1 MIKVWAIGLH
11 TVVIN
16 STGDKNM
23 KNKNDIKKEEGS
35 LFSKAAVTCPDIM
48 EGLGVGVICC
58 LPDEDLTFLWGNG
71 CYYSSIGYKQ
81 EEYTES
87 FGSLREY
94 FAGYEE
100 DFANIKKELER
111 LRETGGKGS
120 ELSVRMPGKD
130 GSFGRFRFSGSLVT
144 AEEEEGPLLQAV
156 FTDISRLS
164 EEKEEQFSAYKQNQQ
179 YFHWMM
185 DTYVGNVYISD
196 MDTYELLYLNQHSC
210 DTLGYP
216 LASLIGK
223 KCYEA
228 IQGRTSPCPF
238 CTNDRL
244 REDEFY
250 EWKFYNPALERTFMI
265 KDRIINWE
273 GRRARIELSHDM
285 FSTEYK
291 LAQKDQERDALLSS
305 IPGGIFRLDGRDMST
320 VLWYGCNFLDMIE
333 YTGEQFQK
341 ELGSRYDFIHPDDK
355 NKLDG
360 ILQEVKKSG
369 RNTVEELRIIT
380 RSGGTRILTFT
391 LSYVDEEESWD
402 DIPSFYSLCIDV
414 TAERMEQKRQR
425 KALEEA
431 YDAARVANAAKTNFL
446 SSMSHDIRTPMNAIM
461 GMAVIAQAN
470 LYTPEKVQDCL
481 SKINISSRHL
491 LNLINEVLDM
501 SKIESGK
508 IDLTCETVSFPEL
521 LQDVMDMCRPLI
533 AEKHQEFMISAA
545 QVKHEKVVSDRGRLQ
560 QIFMNLLSNAI
571 KYTPE
576 GGTISLRIREMAS
589 VVEGRGQ
596 YEFVITDNGIGISEE
611 FKAHIFEPF
620 SRAEDSRISKIQG
633 TGLGMAIT
641 DNIVRMMNGTIEV
654 ESTLGEGSQFVVSL
668 PLDLCEEE
676 EECDG
681 RLEGLPVLVVD
692 DDRIV
697 CESASAL
704 LNELGMRGY
713 WVLTGQE
720 AVCCIVKAHETGDDF
735 FAVILDWKMP
745 GMDGLETVRV
755 IREKLGPDVP
765 IIIISAYD
773 YSDIEEEF
781 KKAGADAF
789 ITKPLFKSKMLH
801 VLQLFCQTLNTDT
814 AVVHPFKKG
823 HPSFEGK
830 RILLVEDNELNREIA
845 EELLQMQ
852 GFVVDTV
859 ENGRYAAEQFG
870 NSAPGTYACIL
881 MDVQMPVMNGYEATR
896 AIRTM
901 EREDAGS
908 IPIIALT
915 ANAFA
920 ADMGKARSV
929 GMSDYIA
936 KPIDVGNLTDTLKR
950 WLR

>member
-23 KNKNDIKKEEGS
+23 KNKNDIRKEEGS
-35 LFSKAAVTCPDIM
+35 LFPKAAVTCPDIM

-360 ILQEVKKSG
+360 ILQEVKK
-369 RNTVEELRIIT
+369 
-380 RSGGTRILTFT
+380 
-391 LSYVDEEESWD
+391 LS
-402 DIPSFYSLCIDV
+402 
-414 TAERMEQKRQR
+414 
-425 KALEEA
+425 
-431 YDAARVANAAKTNFL
+431 
-446 SSMSHDIRTPMNAIM
+446 
-461 GMAVIAQAN
+461 
-470 LYTPEKVQDCL
+470 
-481 SKINISSRHL
+481 
-491 LNLINEVLDM
+491 LI
-501 SKIESGK
+501 
-508 IDLTCETVSFPEL
+508 
-521 LQDVMDMCRPLI
+521 
-533 AEKHQEFMISAA
+533 
-545 QVKHEKVVSDRGRLQ
+545 
-560 QIFMNLLSNAI
+560 
-571 KYTPE
+571 
-576 GGTISLRIREMAS
+576 
-589 VVEGRGQ
+589 
-596 YEFVITDNGIGISEE
+596 
-611 FKAHIFEPF
+611 HI
-620 SRAEDSRISKIQG
+620 
-633 TGLGMAIT
+633 
-641 DNIVRMMNGTIEV
+641 
-654 ESTLGEGSQFVVSL
+654 
-668 PLDLCEEE
+668 
-676 EECDG
+676 
-681 RLEGLPVLVVD
+681 
-692 DDRIV
+692 
-697 CESASAL
+697 
-704 LNELGMRGY
+704 
-713 WVLTGQE
+713 
-720 AVCCIVKAHETGDDF
+720 
-735 FAVILDWKMP
+735 
-745 GMDGLETVRV
+745 
-755 IREKLGPDVP
+755 
-765 IIIISAYD
+765 
-773 YSDIEEEF
+773 
-781 KKAGADAF
+781 
-789 ITKPLFKSKMLH
+789 
-801 VLQLFCQTLNTDT
+801 
-814 AVVHPFKKG
+814 
-823 HPSFEGK
+823 
-830 RILLVEDNELNREIA
+830 
-845 EELLQMQ
+845 
-852 GFVVDTV
+852 
-859 ENGRYAAEQFG
+859 
-870 NSAPGTYACIL
+870 
-881 MDVQMPVMNGYEATR
+881 
-896 AIRTM
+896 
-901 EREDAGS
+901 
-908 IPIIALT
+908 
-915 ANAFA
+915 
-920 ADMGKARSV
+920 
-929 GMSDYIA
+929 
-936 KPIDVGNLTDTLKR
+936 
-950 WLR
+950 

>member
-87 FGSLREY
+87 FRSLREY

-144 AEEEEGPLLQAV
+144 AEEEGGPLLQAV

-402 DIPSFYSLCIDV
+402 D
-414 TAERMEQKRQR
+414 
-425 KALEEA
+425 
-431 YDAARVANAAKTNFL
+431 

-641 DNIVRMMNGTIEV
+641 DNNVRMMNGTIEV

-814 AVVHPFKKG
+814 AVVHPVKKG
-823 HPSFEGK
+823 HPSFDGK

-859 ENGRYAAEQFG
+859 ENGRCAAEQFG
-870 NSAPGTYACIL
+870 NSAPGTYDCIL